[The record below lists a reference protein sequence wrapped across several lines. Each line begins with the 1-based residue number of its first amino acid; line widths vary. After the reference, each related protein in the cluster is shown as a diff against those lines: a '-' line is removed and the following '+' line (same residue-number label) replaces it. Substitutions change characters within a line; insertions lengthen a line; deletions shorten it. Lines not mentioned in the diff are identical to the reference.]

1 MVIILNR
8 QNPDPFLKFPELSVH
23 PPNLPTAA
31 SICKSTDRSWHDD
44 DIDEIEDI
52 YWWYILMIE
61 ERLILFV
68 EQIGGFGKFFSA
80 FSTILCNHPI
90 CVPISWK
97 MLKNI
102 LQQKLHRI
110 LRRPL
115 RPGFNSLRQ
124 PSPCLGLPF
133 HPYLGI
139 KVTTSSSF
147 LYIYSLSLSC

>member
-1 MVIILNR
+1 MQVNR
-8 QNPDPFLKFPELSVH
+8 QVV
-23 PPNLPTAA
+23 T
-31 SICKSTDRSWHDD
+31 W
-44 DIDEIEDI
+44 
-52 YWWYILMIE
+52 WWYWRYKLMIE

-115 RPGFNSLRQ
+115 RPGFDSLRQ

-139 KVTTSSSF
+139 KVTTLLNL
-147 LYIYSLSLSC
+147 LYKYSLSFSCWYSSIGFIHSFLSVFIWFSKNCISKSNFNTSRHWFDLFN